1 MRGVGGMLARTTV
14 SIALLFAVPSTAVLA
29 VPDTAQR
36 LGRFAIDPTEVT
48 IGEFRAYRDSRS
60 LVTAAEH
67 AGGGFEF
74 GSGWERRSGWT
85 WSSPYGKPGLD
96 NEPVV
101 HVSWREARDFCLARG
116 GRLPTLDEWRRTA
129 FTETRT
135 EPTDNFVNGRTY
147 PYPVGDKPEGMNTS
161 ANDPWPRHAAVG
173 ETRRGVNGLYDMGGN
188 VWEWLAD
195 QQGDQALTAG
205 GSWWYGADKT
215 QASGVQWKPAE
226 FYAVYVG
233 FRCAYDL

>member
-1 MRGVGGMLARTTV
+1 MRGVGMRVRSTVAICLLLAAQPTTV
-14 SIALLFAVPSTAVLA
+14 RAA
-29 VPDTAQR
+29 PDSAQR

-48 IGEFRAYRDSRS
+48 IGEFRAYRDSHS
-60 LVTAAEH
+60 LVTAAER

-85 WSSPYGKPGLD
+85 WSSPYGLPGD
-96 NEPVV
+96 DKEPVV
-101 HVSWREARDFCLARG
+101 HVSWSEARDFCLARG
-116 GRLPTLDEWRRTA
+116 GRLPNLDEWRKAA
-129 FTETRT
+129 FTEMRT
-135 EPTDNFVNGRTY
+135 EPTDDFVNGRTY
-147 PYPVGDKPEGMNTS
+147 SYPVGDRPDGMNTS
-161 ANDPWPRHAAVG
+161 ANDSWPRHAAVG

-195 QQGDQALTAG
+195 RQGDQALTAG

-215 QASGVQWKPAE
+215 SASAVQWKPAD